1 MALCNCRGNVV
12 TIAYTSAIT
21 ERHADIGVMTL
32 EPWRGRAFATSAA
45 SLVAEG
51 VQRVGLVPVWTT
63 TDDDFAEESRRTVIS
78 VAPQGL

>member
-1 MALCNCRGNVV
+1 MACAIVDGNVV

-21 ERHADIGVMTL
+21 ERHVDIGLMTL
-32 EPWRGRAFATSAA
+32 EPWHGRAFATSTA

-63 TDDDFAEESRRTVIS
+63 TYDDFA
-78 VAPQGL
+78 

>member
-1 MALCNCRGNVV
+1 MLRCDFESVLHRQDSHLIANERG
-12 TIAYTSAIT
+12 
-21 ERHADIGVMTL
+21 G
-32 EPWRGRAFATSAA
+32 GAFATSAA

-63 TDDDFAEESRRTVIS
+63 TDDDFAEVSRRTMIS

>member
-1 MALCNCRGNVV
+1 MACASVDGNVV
-12 TIAYTSAIT
+12 TITYTAVIT
-21 ERHADIGVMTL
+21 ERHADIGVMIL
-32 EPWRGRAFATSAA
+32 EPWRGRSFATFAA

-63 TDDDFAEESRRTVIS
+63 TDGDFAEVSRRTMIS